1 MARRAWFRVLTL
13 AAALGVASLALWGC
27 TSFPWASGAT
37 PGQGSSPAS
46 GSAAGPAGAATS
58 VTSGTTP
65 AADALDFF
73 DPAGDYRLEQVVVLS
88 RHNIRAPLSTNGS
101 ALAKATPHRWIDW
114 TAQGSELTSR
124 GAALETMSG
133 AYFRAWL
140 EHEGLA
146 DHNWR
151 PDPGAVRVYA
161 NAKERT
167 IATARAFA
175 AGALPA
181 APVEVET
188 HVAFDTMD
196 PTFTPQTTYLTDA
209 YADAARNQVADRFGA
224 GQMSAVASD
233 LSDSFALIADVCDL
247 ADSEGYKSGE
257 IGALDTT
264 DTGVAYELNKEPAMT
279 GSLKLACQL
288 SDALVLQYYESP
300 DERGAAFGES
310 LSQEQWSLISRA
322 KDRYNDVLFSAPLVA
337 VNVAHPLLGEIG
349 RELDADGR
357 RFSFLCGHDSNIAS
371 VLGAMGVRAY
381 DLPGSVEA
389 GTPIGSKLV
398 FERWSSA
405 DGRQFGRV
413 RLVYQDA
420 SQLRS
425 GSMLSG
431 YESPRSV
438 TLDFDGVEKSADGL
452 VDYAQLRERIAS
464 AYAAYDALPETY
476 GQMGEA
482 LEPAA

>member
-37 PGQGSSPAS
+37 PGQGSSPAP

-58 VTSGTTP
+58 TTSGATTS
-65 AADALDFF
+65 ADALDFF

-209 YADAARNQVADRFGA
+209 YADAARTQVADRFGA

-288 SDALVLQYYESP
+288 SDALVLQYYEST

-357 RFSFLCGHDSNIAS
+357 QFSFLCGHDSNIVS

-431 YESPRSV
+431 YESPKSV

-452 VDYAQLRERIAS
+452 VDYAHLRERIAS

-476 GQMGEA
+476 GEQGEPLA
-482 LEPAA
+482 PAA

>member
-37 PGQGSSPAS
+37 PGQGSSPVS
-46 GSAAGPAGAATS
+46 GSAAGSAGAATS
-58 VTSGTTP
+58 ATSGATP
-65 AADALDFF
+65 SADALDFF

-209 YADAARNQVADRFGA
+209 YAYAARNQVADRFGA

-405 DGRQFGRV
+405 DGRELGRV

-464 AYAAYDALPETY
+464 AYAAYDALPATY